1 MNDLINRKFL
11 IKDVEESQR
20 YNPHR
25 GNIEKQIHNHE
36 HRHFLCMI
44 NNQPEVEAFPKSYV
58 DQIRW
63 ERDIALEQL
72 KEIGCE
78 FGMKMDEI
86 KKKLES
92 SSDWIPIDE
101 RLPEEKGW
109 YQCTCSDDEV
119 WSKPIVRDLYYYPG
133 LKAFADNIRYEMN
146 GLNDIQKFNWTKYV
160 TAWKI
165 LPEAYK
171 GD

>member
-1 MNDLINRKFL
+1 MDGLINRNQIYNY
-11 IKDVEESQR
+11 IKAEI
-20 YNPHR
+20 NPY
-25 GNIEKQIHNHE
+25 GKPFEGSTYEFGLKLLDYIKN
-36 HRHFLCMI
+36 MTS
-44 NNQPEVEAFPKSYV
+44 VEAFPKSYV

-72 KEIGCE
+72 REIGCE
-78 FGMKMDEI
+78 LGMKMDEI
-86 KKKLES
+86 KQKLEF
-92 SSDWIPIDE
+92 SSDWIPISE

-133 LKAFADNIRYEMN
+133 LKAFIDNIRYEMN

-165 LPEAYK
+165 LPEVYK